1 MAGRP
6 TSAPVRRAAVD
17 PPVKARIPLLFQG
30 QGAGGA
36 DVGRVPMSARAST
49 QGGSGAQVE
58 RRNGSK
64 QRPASASASGRPPP
78 YVLDTLDPPQPLSA
92 RGMQQVRGSFG
103 AWQGKKF
110 ALLPPPDEHGAAA
123 RDSRVQ
129 FAGIQGVR
137 TRLER
142 PSSAGYAARDSED
155 GLAVRGGERR
165 AAASGGRRRHAS
177 FLDKASRKTMIDKI
191 RANNAAQ
198 EAAMYEGTSTA
209 AFLPSVDGVWAYGLF
224 LFGFRFED
232 VIVHHS
238 KDGLCLVDHGI
249 RRFVRLWRDHQHDV
263 LLVAVLF
270 VVYVWLP
277 SEGAAGGQDHRKQEH
292 DDHEAGPTEDE
303 DLHVAFSGERSQQ
316 IVNP

>member
-92 RGMQQVRGSFG
+92 RGMRQVRGSFG

-165 AAASGGRRRHAS
+165 AAASGGRRRHAP

-209 AFLPSVDGVWAYGLF
+209 AEFVPRLRPRSAT
-224 LFGFRFED
+224 
-232 VIVHHS
+232 
-238 KDGLCLVDHGI
+238 
-249 RRFVRLWRDHQHDV
+249 VRLAVAEAAVDQGPAGWFAAAGRQRDDADRHA
-263 LLVAVLF
+263 LSPRSAAA
-270 VVYVWLP
+270 
-277 SEGAAGGQDHRKQEH
+277 AAGGADGA
-292 DDHEAGPTEDE
+292 DGGGGGGAGRSLSP
-303 DLHVAFSGERSQQ
+303 ERNADGS
-316 IVNP
+316 IRTRVNIRQAQPSTPKPSTPNPQR

>member
-6 TSAPVRRAAVD
+6 TSAPARRAAVD

-30 QGAGGA
+30 QGAGGSDA
-36 DVGRVPMSARAST
+36 GRVPMSARAST

-64 QRPASASASGRPPP
+64 QRPASASASGRQQP

-110 ALLPPPDEHGAAA
+110 ALLTPPDEHGAAA

-142 PSSAGYAARDSED
+142 PSSAGFSARDSED

-165 AAASGGRRRHAS
+165 AAASGGGRRHAS

-191 RANNAAQ
+191 RANNVAQ

-209 AFLPSVDGVWAYGLF
+209 AEFVPRLRPRSATARLAMAEAAVDQGPAGWFAAAGRQRDDTDHHAFSSRSVA
-224 LFGFRFED
+224 
-232 VIVHHS
+232 
-238 KDGLCLVDHGI
+238 
-249 RRFVRLWRDHQHDV
+249 
-263 LLVAVLF
+263 AAA
-270 VVYVWLP
+270 
-277 SEGAAGGQDHRKQEH
+277 AAGGPSG
-292 DDHEAGPTEDE
+292 AGAGRSRSP
-303 DLHVAFSGERSQQ
+303 ERNADGS
-316 IVNP
+316 IRTRVNLRQAQPSTLNPKR